1 MFFLLQADNKHL
13 YTKPEEKG
21 AFDRAYNGT
30 NRFPGRKLFT
40 SNFFCLWN
48 MCIKQVLDSF
58 SRKIEKKTLATS
70 LSITSEK
77 LPNNE
82 FSMQKTIHTNM

>member
-1 MFFLLQADNKHL
+1 MKHV
-13 YTKPEEKG
+13 Y
-21 AFDRAYNGT
+21 
-30 NRFPGRKLFT
+30 
-40 SNFFCLWN
+40 
-48 MCIKQVLDSF
+48 KQVLDSF
-58 SRKIEKKTLATS
+58 GWKIEKKTLATS

>member
-1 MFFLLQADNKHL
+1 
-13 YTKPEEKG
+13 
-21 AFDRAYNGT
+21 
-30 NRFPGRKLFT
+30 
-40 SNFFCLWN
+40 

-58 SRKIEKKTLATS
+58 GRKIEKKTLATS

-82 FSMQKTIHTNM
+82 FSMQKLEQSILICKVPYKKGNLTLKCFI